1 MITDQL
7 TDIRISVPKLATITS
22 HLINEGLTAI
32 TDLLR
37 FKYDVLWSLGDQERD
52 KICSLLFFMSC

>member
-7 TDIRISVPKLATITS
+7 TDIRISVPKLATTTS